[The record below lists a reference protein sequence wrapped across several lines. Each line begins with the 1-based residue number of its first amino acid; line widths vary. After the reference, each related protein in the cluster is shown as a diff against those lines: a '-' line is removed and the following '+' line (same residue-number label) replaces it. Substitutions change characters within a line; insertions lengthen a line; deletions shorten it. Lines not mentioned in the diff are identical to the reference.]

1 MKYKPY
7 DEYKK
12 SGVNLLEQIPKNWQK
27 YSFKELFTKKEITNL
42 TNEGLLS
49 VYLDRGVIPY
59 SEGGGLVH
67 KPSESLEKYQL
78 VDINDFVM
86 NNQQAWR
93 GSVGISNYRGI
104 VSPAY
109 LVFSTDKEKA
119 DPSYLKYLLKDN
131 ISVSQF
137 SLSSLSVGTIQRQVK
152 WHLLRNIS
160 LFLPSLDDQLK
171 ISKFLDKEILKIDN
185 LISKQ
190 KQLIQLLEEQR
201 KAVILQA
208 ITKGLNLDLSM
219 KQSGID
225 WIGAMPKKW
234 QLKRLKQIASVVLGK
249 MICNENQGDMLL
261 KPYLKSKNIQWLN
274 VNLNSVDE
282 MWFSAKELDVYKL
295 HKDDLI
301 LSEGGE
307 VGKTCIWNNELD
319 ECYIQN
325 SAHKVTLCEGYNAH
339 YYLYF
344 FYSMGHL
351 GQFDRVIN
359 KVSIAHLTK
368 EKLLNI
374 PVLIPSIDEQNQI
387 VEFIESENRKIN
399 NLINKQS
406 KLIEKLKEYR
416 SSIISHAVTGKIDV
430 REAL

>member
-1 MKYKPY
+1 MRFVPYSNYKDSGVEWLGNIPSDWKVVRFSTVFTENKRKNKGLIEKNVLSLSY
-7 DEYKK
+7 GNIKEKNIETNKGLLPESFETYQIVEPNDIIFRFTDLQNDKK
-12 SGVNLLEQIPKNWQK
+12 SLRN
-27 YSFKELFTKKEITNL
+27 
-42 TNEGLLS
+42 
-49 VYLDRGVIPY
+49 
-59 SEGGGLVH
+59 
-67 KPSESLEKYQL
+67 
-78 VDINDFVM
+78 
-86 NNQQAWR
+86 
-93 GSVGISNYRGI
+93 GISKYHGI
-104 VSPAY
+104 ITSAY
-109 LVFSTDKEKA
+109 LNVKTNQDADYYNYLFRSYDLQKVFYSMGD
-119 DPSYLKYLLKDN
+119 
-131 ISVSQF
+131 
-137 SLSSLSVGTIQRQVK
+137 GMRQ
-152 WHLLRNIS
+152 S
-160 LFLPSLDDQLK
+160 LK
-171 ISKFLDKEILKIDN
+171 IDELNLMPILLPDLDKQKDIVEFLKIEMRKIDN

-190 KQLIQLLEEQR
+190 EQLIKLLDEQR

-282 MWFSAKELDVYKL
+282 MWFSAKELDMYKL